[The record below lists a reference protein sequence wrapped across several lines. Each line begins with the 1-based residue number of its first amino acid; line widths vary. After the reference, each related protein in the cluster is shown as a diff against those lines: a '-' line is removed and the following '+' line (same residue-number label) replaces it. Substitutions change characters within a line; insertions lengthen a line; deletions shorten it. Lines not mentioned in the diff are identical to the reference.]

1 MLDMSTLTRGLVLA
15 RFFAASKSFSSGHVA
30 ETLSKKY
37 RFVALEMIPL
47 VTVLL
52 LVGSLTG
59 VGGLLLAVKDDC
71 SGLLLVWL
79 LLILPGQGAAT
90 ETSRQ

>member
-1 MLDMSTLTRGLVLA
+1 MSTLTRGLVRA

-30 ETLSKKY
+30 EILSKKY

-47 VTVLL
+47 ATVLL
-52 LVGSLTG
+52 LVASLTG
-59 VGGLLLAVKDDC
+59 VGGLLAVK
-71 SGLLLVWL
+71 S
-79 LLILPGQGAAT
+79 LPGQGAAT